1 MLADVVE
8 HIQPQQISESHKEQ
22 PQVYI
27 QEKDEEMKQE
37 DLKDKSSLV
46 DSVMVEEEVKAVVD
60 KMAGVEVGHQQ

>member
-1 MLADVVE
+1 M
-8 HIQPQQISESHKEQ
+8 
-22 PQVYI
+22 YI